1 MAHYRGVHWLYG
13 WGWCAG
19 WGSSAISTIAP
30 AAASSNARRQL
41 FVGRYVMG
49 AASGMRRRNATVMET
64 GVDCGAMWTAVR
76 LEPRQL
82 RVSAAAV
89 DYAIPG

>member
-1 MAHYRGVHWLYG
+1 MARYRGVHWLYG

-41 FVGRYVMG
+41 FVGCYVMG
-49 AASGMRRRNATVMET
+49 AASGMRRRDAAAVET
-64 GVDCGAMWTAVR
+64 GVDCGAMWAAVR

-82 RVSAAAV
+82 RISAAAV

>member
-1 MAHYRGVHWLYG
+1 MARYRGVHWLYG

-19 WGSSAISTIAP
+19 WGSSDISTIAP

-41 FVGRYVMG
+41 FVGRYSVG
-49 AASGMRRRNATVMET
+49 ITSGMQRRDAAATEA
-64 GVDCGAMWTAVR
+64 GVDYSIMWAAVR

-82 RVSAAAV
+82 RTSAAAV
-89 DYAIPG
+89 DRAIPG